1 MRKIVIST
9 KESTKMIRNVVWVLL
24 FGSQGTSIEGVTMTT
39 RGTGTARCI
48 GQTVVAT
55 KASG

>member
-1 MRKIVIST
+1 MRRIAIST
-9 KESTKMIRNVVWVLL
+9 KESTNMIRNVVWVLL
-24 FGSQGTSIEGVTMTT
+24 FGSQGISIEGVTMTT

-48 GQTVVAT
+48 GLTVVAT